1 MKRMDKEP
9 TTVQT
14 PSLNSPAPKQA
25 VIACWLRNDLTRAAA
40 LARRWTASEP
50 ESLEAWLMLAETHT
64 RQKYPEEALAAL
76 KKAAVIDGNHP
87 LFWRSLYQAALQAGA
102 FYSAHGAV
110 AAARYTEMKPDM
122 LAELEQGLRTNGL
135 VDTRGHFL
143 KPEAS
148 ENGWQDLVPRIW
160 QPNREAIPLC
170 WAWSRGRILVYPADF
185 AAPAASFA
193 RGEGANAWLR
203 FPAVVEK
210 LSRTYEPVFLKSA
223 PPPDIF
229 NPFQAYFLQAALHL
243 CGFFPVKETP
253 QKWVSHTPVGNLE
266 IHIFGSRHFCVIEN
280 EALIVFLC
288 SFLPHVFNSRITLN
302 GPDLDLE
309 AALPWL
315 TRV

>member
-1 MKRMDKEP
+1 MDKELP
-9 TTVQT
+9 AVH
-14 PSLNSPAPKQA
+14 SLDLNSPAPKQA
-25 VIACWLRNDLTRAAA
+25 VIACWLRNDLSRAAA
-40 LARRWTASEP
+40 LARKWTSDEP
-50 ESLEAWLMLAETHT
+50 SSLEAWLVLAETNT
-64 RQKYPEEALAAL
+64 RQKHTDDALEALI
-76 KKAAVIDGNHP
+76 KASKIDGDHP
-87 LFWRSLYQAALQAGA
+87 LFWRSLCQAALQAGA
-102 FYSAHGAV
+102 FYAAHGAV
-110 AAARYTEMKPDM
+110 AAARYTDMQPNM
-122 LAELEQGLRTNGL
+122 LAELEQWLKTGGL

-160 QPNREAIPLC
+160 QPNREPIHLC

-185 AAPAASFA
+185 AAPASAFA

-203 FPAVVEK
+203 YPKVVEK
-210 LSRTYEPVFLKSA
+210 LARTYDPVFLQSA

-229 NPFQAYFLQAALHL
+229 NPFQSYFLQAALHL

-253 QKWVSHTPVGNLE
+253 QKWVSPTPVGNLE

-288 SFLPHVFNSRITLN
+288 SFLPHIFNGRITLN
-302 GPDLDLE
+302 GPDTDLE
-309 AALPWL
+309 EALPWL